1 MVPQSFRYEG
11 QLRCVAQHG
20 PSGVTLTTDAPT
32 DNMGR
37 GEAFSP
43 TDLVTTALATC
54 ALTTMAI
61 FADRHEI
68 KLDGSKAYAEK
79 HMTSS
84 GARSIERIVIRLE
97 FCAGIP
103 VDKRAALQGIAKAC
117 PVALSLSAEV
127 KQEVTFSYPD

>member
-43 TDLVTTALATC
+43 TDLVTTGQHCRALR
-54 ALTTMAI
+54 
-61 FADRHEI
+61 RH
-68 KLDGSKAYAEK
+68 
-79 HMTSS
+79 
-84 GARSIERIVIRLE
+84 ARSRSVFQL
-97 FCAGIP
+97 
-103 VDKRAALQGIAKAC
+103 K
-117 PVALSLSAEV
+117 
-127 KQEVTFSYPD
+127 